1 VIQTSRTQTCSV
13 DMRVLTD
20 DQIWEIRQAA
30 FEVIEKSG
38 FKCLHD
44 DARKLLAG
52 AGAVVHGDELSRFP
66 ATLSRA
72 CLEYGPQGLDHL

>member
-1 VIQTSRTQTCSV
+1 VIQTSRTRTRSV

-38 FKCLHD
+38 FKCLHTG
-44 DARKLLAG
+44 ARKMLAAAG
-52 AGAVVHGDELSRFP
+52 ADR
-66 ATLSRA
+66 
-72 CLEYGPQGLDHL
+72 QG